1 MMERI
6 FKSSFALIKNNK
18 ILLLKEKGVSFLKT
32 IGGKPEEGETEE
44 EALKREVMEEIGIEI
59 DDIKHFGI
67 FTNKTIG
74 KDADVTIS
82 VYFAKPLGE
91 PIITEDVEEFV
102 WFGAKD
108 DISLLSPVGK
118 DIITALIEKRYLK

>member
-118 DIITALIEKRYLK
+118 DIITALI